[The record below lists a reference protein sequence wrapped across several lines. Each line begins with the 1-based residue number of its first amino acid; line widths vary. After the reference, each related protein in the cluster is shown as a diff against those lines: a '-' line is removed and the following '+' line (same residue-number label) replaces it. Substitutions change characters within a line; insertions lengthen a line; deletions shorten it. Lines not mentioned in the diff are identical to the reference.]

1 MKSLREQAEAY
12 DPGTHV
18 RIEETAF
25 VEGARAAL
33 ESVAAELMVYTL
45 SGHDRNY
52 ATGYDKA
59 RVDASEIVHALIQ
72 SLEEKP

>member
-33 ESVAAELMVYTL
+33 EQARGKAC
-45 SGHDRNY
+45 NY
-52 ATGYDKA
+52 DLDAYHPFRA
-59 RVDASEIVHALIQ
+59 VDVDDIDAL
-72 SLEEKP
+72 LEELE

>member
-33 ESVAAELMVYTL
+33 EQARGKAC
-45 SGHDRNY
+45 NY
-52 ATGYDKA
+52 DLDAYHPFRA
-59 RVDASEIVHALIQ
+59 VDVDDIDALIQ

>member
-33 ESVAAELMVYTL
+33 EQARGKACNYDLDAYHPFRAVDVDDIDALLKEL
-45 SGHDRNY
+45 
-52 ATGYDKA
+52 
-59 RVDASEIVHALIQ
+59 E
-72 SLEEKP
+72 